1 MRSLNLIKT
10 ILIEG
15 TFDDDC
21 SNSKVI
27 PFDFLGNIAAGKS
40 TIMSHIASTYPSNLI
55 QVHREPVEN
64 WMNIKGFDLLKALYN
79 ESNRWTFAFE
89 MTALL
94 SRIKNHT
101 KAVNNHHI
109 HVYERSILSCFHV
122 FIRHD
127 LEEKYLN
134 DVEYRILQ
142 DHYEYGLQKSM
153 DLSTTAILYFDL
165 SPKECL
171 DRIRKRSRQ
180 SETNIDL
187 KRLEQLKYHY
197 DKFIQNF
204 KLCPVQIIDA
214 SQSIEQT
221 YQEVDS
227 ILTQFIKQNQIND
240 KTQSPIITE

>member
-1 MRSLNLIKT
+1 
-10 ILIEG
+10 
-15 TFDDDC
+15 
-21 SNSKVI
+21 
-27 PFDFLGNIAAGKS
+27 
-40 TIMSHIASTYPSNLI
+40 
-55 QVHREPVEN
+55 
-64 WMNIKGFDLLKALYN
+64 
-79 ESNRWTFAFE
+79 
-89 MTALL
+89 
-94 SRIKNHT
+94 
-101 KAVNNHHI
+101 
-109 HVYERSILSCFHV
+109 
-122 FIRHD
+122 
-127 LEEKYLN
+127 
-134 DVEYRILQ
+134 
-142 DHYEYGLQKSM
+142 M